1 METRA
6 KVRGTADTELSEGL
20 VELQDLM
27 ASIVDGRINFSSGY
41 ATNFS
46 KVVTAQDRR
55 VLVVAKRGD
64 VRMLRGGI
72 LLGPSDF
79 RPSECTFSG
88 KEGAADGCEKD
99 AKMEVI
105 KSPLAI
111 VVGAAS
117 ADRMFVRADLHEA
130 LLALLATR
138 TLGACP
144 YFSAHLRGVRMGAG
158 EKPTRLTFRNI
169 ASATTA
175 EELVCTSTAENMR
188 SALALVAHALWLAQ
202 QALGLKHLDM
212 HPENI
217 IWRAAPANYR
227 RAVLL
232 HWEEAGEH
240 LAIPLPKNALGAY
253 IMPTVIDFG
262 LSSAVWKGVRIRRLD
277 YSLLESY
284 NAPRRWGR
292 NTQALGGEEGYDVVT
307 YVEGLMTLGADM
319 RPMPMQCLGELDAAF
334 KIMGAPSIS
343 KNGRPRT
350 AITKG
355 PHKFISELCAASPAW
370 KIASSGVQDTDMALD
385 ASGSIL
391 HSEPLAAALAQ
402 TKRPTPA
409 PIVSFTSYESEPD
422 SGSESDSDSDSE
434 NECDDSDAS
443 SAGGSASEEE
453 ESNDDNMS
461 L

>member
-1 METRA
+1 MDTRA
-6 KVRGTADTELSEGL
+6 KVRGTADTEVSEGI

-46 KVVTAQDRR
+46 KVVTARDRR

-88 KEGAADGCEKD
+88 KEGVAEGCEKD
-99 AKMEVI
+99 AKMDVI

-253 IMPTVIDFG
+253 IIPTVIDFG
-262 LSSAVWKGVRIRRLD
+262 LSSAVWKFVRIRRLD

-292 NTQALGGEEGYDVVT
+292 NTQALGGEEGYDIVT

-319 RPMPMQCLGELDAAF
+319 RPMPMQCLNELDVAF

-350 AITKG
+350 AVTKG

-422 SGSESDSDSDSE
+422 SGSESESDSE
-434 NECDDSDAS
+434 NDSNDSDAS
-443 SAGGSASEEE
+443 SASGSASEEE

>member
-6 KVRGTADTELSEGL
+6 KFRGTVDTELSEGI

-46 KVVTAQDRR
+46 KVVTARDRR
-55 VLVVAKRGD
+55 VLVVVKRGD
-64 VRMLRGGI
+64 VRMLREGI
-72 LLGPSDF
+72 LHGPSDF
-79 RPSECTFSG
+79 RPSQCTFSG
-88 KEGAADGCEKD
+88 KECAAED
-99 AKMEVI
+99 ANMEVL

-117 ADRMFVRADLHEA
+117 AASDRMFVRADLHEA

-284 NAPRRWGR
+284 NAPRHWGR
-292 NTQALGGEEGYDVVT
+292 NTQALGGEEGYDIVT
-307 YVEGLMTLGADM
+307 YVEGLMTVGADM
-319 RPMPMQCLGELDAAF
+319 RPMPMHCLGELDAAF

-355 PHKFISELCAASPAW
+355 PHKFISELCAAW
-370 KIASSGVQDTDMALD
+370 KIASSGVQDTDMVLD

-409 PIVSFTSYESEPD
+409 PTASFTSYESEPD
-422 SGSESDSDSDSE
+422 SGSESESGSDSDSE
-434 NECDDSDAS
+434 CDESDAS
-443 SAGGSASEEE
+443 SASGSEE
-453 ESNDDNMS
+453 ESNDENMS